1 MKYRIT
7 NSQGAY
13 IEVLNYGAILQKVV
27 VPDREGHMTDVVLG
41 YDELEAYFENPS
53 YFGGTVGR
61 NANRIAGASFELDG
75 VKYHLNANEGE
86 NNLHSGPVSFN
97 RMVWEERRVN
107 QGENSVTFG
116 RVSPDG
122 ER

>member
-1 MKYRIT
+1 MAVTKGYFGRTKQGEEIMKYRIT

-75 VKYHLNANEGE
+75 VKYH
-86 NNLHSGPVSFN
+86 
-97 RMVWEERRVN
+97 
-107 QGENSVTFG
+107 
-116 RVSPDG
+116 
-122 ER
+122 